1 MDIEVKELN
10 KANYER
16 LSKMMLFNIIT
27 VAHLVGRNTNKEL
40 AKMGYTLQVEQL
52 QILFVVYLREGN
64 SPSQQEI
71 ANFTQKDK
79 GGIQRSVQTLSRDGY
94 VRIVGDSNDRRKN
107 LIELTPAGKLVV
119 TRMMESIE
127 DIDRRMTASISQD
140 EIDSL
145 ISIVRKIS
153 KVMKE

>member
-1 MDIEVKELN
+1 MNIEVKELN

-16 LSKMMLFNIIT
+16 LSKMMLFNILN
-27 VAHLVGRNTNKEL
+27 VSHLIGRNTNKEL

-71 ANFTQKDK
+71 ANFSQKDK

-94 VRIVGDSNDRRKN
+94 VRIVSDSHDRRKN
-107 LIELTPAGKLVV
+107 LIELTPAGKMVV
-119 TRMMESIE
+119 TKMMESIE
-127 DIDRRMTASISQD
+127 DIDRRMTASISQE
-140 EIDSL
+140 EIESL

-153 KVMKE
+153 NVVKE

>member
-1 MDIEVKELN
+1 MNIEVKELN

-16 LSKMMLFNIIT
+16 LSKMMLFNILN
-27 VAHLVGRNTNKEL
+27 VSHLIGRSTNKEL

-71 ANFTQKDK
+71 ANFSQKDK

-94 VRIVGDSNDRRKN
+94 VRIVSDSHDRRKN
-107 LIELTPAGKLVV
+107 LIELTPAGKMVV
-119 TRMMESIE
+119 TKMMESIE
-127 DIDRRMTASISQD
+127 DIDRRMTASISQE
-140 EIDSL
+140 EIESL

-153 KVMKE
+153 NVVKE

>member
-1 MDIEVKELN
+1 MEIEVKDLN

-27 VAHLVGRNTNKEL
+27 VSHLVGRNTNKEL

-79 GGIQRSVQTLSRDGY
+79 GGIQRSIQTLSRDGY

-107 LIELTPAGKLVV
+107 IIELTPAGKMVV
-119 TRMMESIE
+119 TKMMESIE
-127 DIDRRMTASISQD
+127 DIDRRMTASISQE

-145 ISIVRKIS
+145 ISIVKKIS
-153 KVMKE
+153 KILKE

>member
-1 MDIEVKELN
+1 MNIEVKELN

-16 LSKMMLFNIIT
+16 LSKMMLFNILN
-27 VAHLVGRNTNKEL
+27 VSHLIGRNTNKEL

-71 ANFTQKDK
+71 ANFSQKDK
-79 GGIQRSVQTLSRDGY
+79 GGIQRSVQTLARDGY
-94 VRIVGDSNDRRKN
+94 VRIVSDSHDRRKN
-107 LIELTPAGKLVV
+107 LIELTPAGKMVV
-119 TRMMESIE
+119 TKMMESIE
-127 DIDRRMTASISQD
+127 DIDRRMTASISQE
-140 EIDSL
+140 EIESL

-153 KVMKE
+153 NVVKE

>member
-16 LSKMMLFNIIT
+16 LSRMMLFNIIT
-27 VAHLVGRNTNKEL
+27 VSHLVGRNTNKEL

-79 GGIQRSVQTLSRDGY
+79 GGIQRSIQTLARDGY
-94 VRIVGDSNDRRKN
+94 VRIVGDSSDRRKN
-107 LIELTPAGKLVV
+107 LIELTPAGKMVA
-119 TRMMESIE
+119 TRMIESIE
-127 DIDRRMTASISQD
+127 DIDRRMTASISQE
-140 EIDSL
+140 EINSL
-145 ISIVRKIS
+145 ISIVGKIS

>member
-1 MDIEVKELN
+1 
-10 KANYER
+10 
-16 LSKMMLFNIIT
+16 MMLFNIIT

>member
-27 VAHLVGRNTNKEL
+27 VSHLVGRNTNKEL

-79 GGIQRSVQTLSRDGY
+79 GGIQRSVQTLARDGY

-107 LIELTPAGKLVV
+107 LIELTPAGKMVV
-119 TRMMESIE
+119 TTMMESIE
-127 DIDRRMTASISQD
+127 DIDRRMTASISQE
-140 EIDSL
+140 EISSL
-145 ISIVRKIS
+145 ISIVKKIS
-153 KVMKE
+153 KILKE